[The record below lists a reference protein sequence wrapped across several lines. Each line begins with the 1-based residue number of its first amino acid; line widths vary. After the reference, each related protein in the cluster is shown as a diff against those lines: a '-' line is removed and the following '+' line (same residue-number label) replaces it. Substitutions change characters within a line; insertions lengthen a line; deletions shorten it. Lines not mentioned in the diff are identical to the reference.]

1 MGRGKMGFR
10 TLIWKWKAGLDGNP
24 VFSRYDSLMQS
35 QWFVPSALREM
46 TEDALHKVLAHA
58 AKTVPYYKRRGAEPA
73 SIDSFGVLSRDQL
86 INGYANLQSN
96 QPGPM
101 PHWPTSS
108 SGSSGQPVTVVLD
121 KECNSWRT
129 ASAWRGDTFGTGL
142 SPDARQLAI
151 WGNPME
157 VKLTRRLF
165 QRLLNYYHNRFI
177 VDGFTITPES
187 VREIH
192 QRMHQLRPKI
202 LYGYP
207 ASLHGFVLSAREQN
221 LEPIPVWRLMT
232 TGEQLNETQKEAIG
246 NYFGV
251 KVCERYGSRE
261 FGSMAH
267 QCEYGTW
274 HIHQEHLHFEVRLP
288 DGRISDSGTGDLLVT
303 SLHNYTMPLIRYDI
317 GDMADLTPAECQCGR
332 GLRTF
337 TSLLGRPS
345 EFIYT
350 PSGVWINANHYHVLL
365 RDEPVRQFRFIQ
377 DTPGELRMLIVPRD
391 EMTMERLELLRRQGE
406 VIAKNELKLHLEVV
420 DQIDPLPNGKSP
432 GVLNLLPRPA
442 LPGLLS

>member
-1 MGRGKMGFR
+1 MGFR
-10 TLIWKWKAGLDGNP
+10 TALWKLKAGVDGNP
-24 VFSRYDSLMQS
+24 VFQRYEHLMQS
-35 QWFVPSALREM
+35 QWFLPAELQARTAEALQRVLLHSARSVPFYRRRN
-46 TEDALHKVLAHA
+46 
-58 AKTVPYYKRRGAEPA
+58 AKADSLE
-73 SIDSFGVLSRDQL
+73 SFGTISRDEL
-86 INGYANLQSN
+86 INGFGQLQSTD
-96 QPGPM
+96 PGPL
-101 PHWPTSS
+101 PHWQTSS

-142 SPDARQLAI
+142 GPDARQLAI

-157 VKLTRRLF
+157 LKLTRRMF
-165 QRLLNYYHNRFI
+165 QRALNFYHNRFI

-192 QRMHQLRPKI
+192 RVMWKLRPKI

-207 ASLHGFVLSAREQN
+207 ASLHGFVLSALEQG

-232 TGEQLNETQKEAIG
+232 TGEQLNETQKEAIAQ
-246 NYFGV
+246 YFGV
-251 KVCERYGSRE
+251 TVCERYGSRE

-267 QCEYGTW
+267 QCEHGVW

-303 SLHNYTMPLIRYDI
+303 SLHNFTMPLIRYEI
-317 GDMADLTPAECQCGR
+317 GDMANLTPADCQCGR

-337 TSLLGRPS
+337 HSLLGRPS

-350 PSGVWINANHYHVLL
+350 PSGAWINANHYHVLL
-365 RDEPVRQFRFIQ
+365 RDEPVRHFRFIQ
-377 DTPGELRMLIVPRD
+377 DTPGELRMLIVPLA
-391 EMTMERLELLRRQGE
+391 EMTPERLELLRKQGE
-406 VIAKNELKLHLEVV
+406 AIARHELKLHLEVV
-420 DQIDPLPNGKSP
+420 DHIDPLPNGKSP
-432 GVLNLLPRPA
+432 GVLNLLPRPE
-442 LPGLLS
+442 LPGRLDV